1 MWCLSTIG
9 AEFDDRSMPVDRKT
23 MGDSENRHHHRY
35 RAANHKR
42 RPAITYTF
50 AMISDACP

>member
-23 MGDSENRHHHRY
+23 TGDSENRHHRRY

-42 RPAITYTF
+42 RPAIIYTF